1 MPAQKPSRSTVFAD
15 ALVRLFLVLGIGF
28 SLYFVGTAGV
38 AAIRGDTRDV
48 AVHQEFDLDAPDSLP
63 PDTFTGTVRVPVT
76 YVVQDATPEQIWYSV
91 GRDLAPSVL
100 AIAILWVLHRIL
112 DSVREGDPF
121 NSSNVRRLRTIGL
134 LLLVGAPIAGLVQSG
149 FEQALASSTTGA
161 GSGLSFSIPGDALI
175 AGLGVFVLAQVF
187 AHGVRLREEAE
198 GTV

>member
-1 MPAQKPSRSTVFAD
+1 MPGQSPSRSTVFAD

-28 SLYFVGTAGV
+28 SLYFVGSGAV
-38 AAIRGDTRDV
+38 AAIRGNSHDV
-48 AVHQEFDLDAPDSLP
+48 TVHQEFDLEAPDSLP
-63 PDTFTGTVRVPVT
+63 PDTFAGTVRVPVT
-76 YVVQDATPEQIWYSV
+76 FVVQDASPKQIWYSV
-91 GRDLAPSVL
+91 GRDLAPAVL
-100 AIAILWVLHRIL
+100 FIAILWFLHRLL
-112 DSVREGDPF
+112 DSVRDGDPF

-134 LLLVGAPIAGLVQSG
+134 LLLAGAPIAKLVRSG

-187 AHGVRLREEAE
+187 AHGVRLREDAE